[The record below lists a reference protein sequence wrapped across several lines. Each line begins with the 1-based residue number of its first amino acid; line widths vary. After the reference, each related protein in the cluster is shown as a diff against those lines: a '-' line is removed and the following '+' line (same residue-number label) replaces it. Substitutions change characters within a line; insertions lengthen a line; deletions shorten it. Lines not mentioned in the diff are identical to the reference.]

1 MRHATI
7 RNPDG
12 STAAARLDGDTLVVL
27 NAPDVGDLLRAWHD
41 GAGIAE
47 TGRTVALADADLAP
61 LVTRPAKILCVGQNY
76 ATHIAEMGREPPT
89 HPTLFAKFARCL
101 IGARD
106 TIVLPGV
113 SQAMDWEAELCVV
126 IGGEA
131 RGIGAPAAPG
141 VIAGYTVANDVT
153 ARDWQ
158 YRTKQWLQGKA
169 FEASTPVGPYLVS
182 GDEVGDAADL
192 AVTCAVDG
200 VTMQSGRTSDLVFGP
215 AEVVAYISS
224 FITLEPG
231 DLVLTGTPGGV
242 GHAQD
247 PPRYL
252 EPGSRV
258 TTAIE
263 GLGELV
269 NPCASA

>member
-12 STAAARLDGDTLVVL
+12 TTAAARLDGDTLVVL
-27 NAPDVGDLLRAWHD
+27 GATDVGELLRAWSS
-41 GAGIAE
+41 GVACPE
-47 TGRTVALADADLAP
+47 TGDTVPLAEADLAP
-61 LVTRPAKILCVGQNY
+61 LVTRPAKIFCVGQNY
-76 ATHIAEMGREPPT
+76 ATHIKEMGREQPS

-106 TIVLPGV
+106 AITLPSV

-126 IGGEA
+126 IGKEA
-131 RGIGAPAAPG
+131 RGVDVEDAPDA
-141 VIAGYTVANDVT
+141 IAGYTVANDVT

-182 GDEVGDAADL
+182 GDEVDGASDL

-200 VTMQSGRTSDLVFGP
+200 ETMQSGRTSDLVFGP
-215 AEVVAYISS
+215 SEVIAYIST

-247 PPRYL
+247 PARYL
-252 EPGSRV
+252 QPGSVVR
-258 TTAIE
+258 TAIE

-269 NPCASA
+269 NPCLAP